1 MITSQLSKLV
11 NIIKQFDIPSYIST
25 SVMTIIP
32 KQPCQL
38 DSTNNSDKINKIN
51 NPEISRNSHT
61 SISSLLEENI
71 NIEKCIL
78 NTQERDE
85 IALTISNIMD
95 TYIEKSPLEISSPNF
110 EDNIREYV
118 LSNLFI
124 NLKDLYDN
132 EILQYWLEILYIN
145 TSNIYF
151 AHYYPKR
158 SYSNTFIRKSPN
170 IKNIKEKITYIETK
184 PQPEQKTNEWYLF
197 RHNLITASS
206 AWKIFKSQSTIN
218 QIIVEKCKIIDVGK
232 YNTVNTSTPMHH
244 GNKYEDVS
252 ILFYEHK
259 YNTKIRDYGC
269 IQHDTHKFLG
279 ASPDGINV
287 DINSDRY
294 GRMLE
299 IKNPTSREITGIPKE
314 DYWIQMQLQM
324 ETCNLNECD
333 FLETSFKE
341 YESEEEFTNDGTFTY
356 SKNDELKGIMIY
368 FMQDGKPLYKYMP
381 LYLSQSEYELWYDNM
396 MDTYSN
402 LTWIKNIYWR
412 LEQYSCILVLRNKEW
427 FQHAIIQ
434 IEKVWNI
441 IEQEKIKGYEHRMP
455 KKMKNR
461 SRTNSIQDT
470 EPELTTNSINNSDI
484 NINTNMII
492 NKSTS
497 IGKTSLSGITL
508 SEMTSIGTTLN
519 WTSSESTL
527 CSNELKPQKPKPSGC
542 MINID
547 NLQDQIIYIDTGFE
561 SSTSEL
567 NNNSID
573 THIDYDLSVNIIGTS

>member
-1 MITSQLSKLV
+1 MIVSQLSNLV
-11 NIIKQFDIPSYIST
+11 NIIKDFDLPSYIST
-25 SVMTIIP
+25 SVMTLIP
-32 KQPCQL
+32 KKKDQTDQP
-38 DSTNNSDKINKIN
+38 DHIDNNKIN
-51 NPEISRNSHT
+51 NNKLMSHDSHT
-61 SISSLLEENI
+61 SISSMLEEHI

-78 NTQERDE
+78 NTHECDE
-85 IALTISNIMD
+85 ISLTISNIMD
-95 TYIEKSPLEISSPNF
+95 TYIEKSPLEISSPHF

-118 LSNLFI
+118 LSNLFL
-124 NLKDLYDN
+124 NLKELYNDAT
-132 EILQYWLEILYIN
+132 ILQYWLEILYVK

-151 AHYYPKR
+151 ANYYPRR
-158 SYSNTFIRKSPN
+158 SHINSFIRKIPN
-170 IKNIKEKITYIETK
+170 VKTIEEKIKYIETK

-218 QIIVEKCKIIDVGK
+218 QIIVEKCKDIDVGK

-252 ILFYEHK
+252 IMFYEHK
-259 YNTKIRDYGC
+259 YNTTIHDYGC
-269 IQHDTHKFLG
+269 IQHDNYKFIG

-287 DINSDRY
+287 DPNSDRY

-341 YESEEEFTNDGTFTY
+341 YESEEDFTKDGNFTY
-356 SKNDELKGIMIY
+356 SNNDELKGIIIY
-368 FMQDGKPLYKYMP
+368 FMQDNKPLYKYMP
-381 LYLSQSEYELWYDNM
+381 LYLSYSEYELWYDTIM
-396 MDTYSN
+396 EKYSN

-427 FQHAIIQ
+427 FKHAIVQ

-441 IEQEKIKGYEHRMP
+441 IEQEKTKGYEHRMP
-455 KKMKNR
+455 KKMKTR
-461 SRTNSIQDT
+461 SRSNSIQN
-470 EPELTTNSINNSDI
+470 PESEKT
-484 NINTNMII
+484 INTNIVV
-492 NKSTS
+492 NDSNTSDST
-497 IGKTSLSGITL
+497 T
-508 SEMTSIGTTLN
+508 N
-519 WTSSESTL
+519 
-527 CSNELKPQKPKPSGC
+527 GC

-547 NLQDQIIYIDTGFE
+547 NLKEQIIYIDTGFE
-561 SSTSEL
+561 TSNLKLDNKVET
-567 NNNSID
+567 NIED
-573 THIDYDLSVNIIGTS
+573 DLSVDIIRTS